1 VLGSVL
7 DVINAVTVQ
16 LRQLCAVSLLVLG
29 GVAFGC
35 TDSSARRQHVSA
47 SLDRIDALI
56 AKKEWEAARGELRR
70 TLEKEISHLSG
81 SAFTDAHNRTN
92 TQAQLLISGMVEESR
107 AELEKAH
114 ISVADLF
121 AIFDADEVQASR
133 SYTGKEVRVKGE
145 VGMFAT
151 DQFDRPYMTLHSS
164 TAKYPVQAI
173 LRRHDVSH
181 ERVLAS
187 DRANGVLH
195 ASATEGSGM

>member
-1 VLGSVL
+1 
-7 DVINAVTVQ
+7 
-16 LRQLCAVSLLVLG
+16 
-29 GVAFGC
+29 
-35 TDSSARRQHVSA
+35 
-47 SLDRIDALI
+47 
-56 AKKEWEAARGELRR
+56 
-70 TLEKEISHLSG
+70 
-81 SAFTDAHNRTN
+81 
-92 TQAQLLISGMVEESR
+92 MVEESR

-187 DRANGVLH
+187 DRLESPDVV
-195 ASATEGSGM
+195 EIR